1 MTHHQMFSKYF
12 SPLLCFI
19 KKVAQEGERKIEAC
33 KKNYG
38 KHILLPLNKPM
49 SDKDAPPQ
57 SMALIKKYRR

>member
-1 MTHHQMFSKYF
+1 MTHHQKFSKYF

-19 KKVAQEGERKIEAC
+19 KKVAQEGERKFKAY

-38 KHILLPLNKPM
+38 KHILLPLNKLM

-57 SMALIKKYRR
+57 SMALIKKL